1 MVPVPALPPYGP
13 IDAVAAQCIVQA
25 SSRYEVPELLLHA
38 VIRKEGGRMGRYS
51 KNKNGSFD
59 FGLAQINTVWL
70 KQFAT
75 YGITPAHL
83 LNDTCV
89 NVSASAYVLKYN
101 WLRQKDWFKAIVAY
115 NIGNNN
121 GTPNRY
127 AIGYKYAAD
136 VLYYWRGFNDY
147 VEKKAAYD
155 GALAQHK
162 GNVLALNK

>member
-1 MVPVPALPPYGP
+1 MAPVPALPPYGA

-38 VIRKEGGRMGRYS
+38 VIRKENGRMGRYS

-59 FGLAQINTVWL
+59 FGLSQINTSWL
-70 KQFAT
+70 KQFAA
-75 YGITPAHL
+75 YGITPTLL

-89 NVSASAYVLKYN
+89 NVSASAYILKYN
-101 WLRQKDWFKAIVAY
+101 RLRQKDWFHATVAY
-115 NIGNNN
+115 NLGNNN
-121 GTPNRY
+121 WTEARY

-136 VLYYWRGFNDY
+136 VWVHWKAFSDY

-155 GALAQHK
+155 AA
-162 GNVLALNK
+162 VALNK